1 MIQVNDFSAF
11 FGILGATKGGPV
23 GSVEGEKRNIGRQP
37 WQVILSAGLVGLIA
51 LSVAATESFLAAV
64 VVISIVTMV
73 GIFRF
78 VFRSGRAFCITL
90 ANLVG
95 VYACLFLFFFESN
108 FRAASPWALSLG
120 FALPLLGFL
129 GGSFRHRMAVSE
141 LADGDQLRNERPLQ
155 VLAWLVPV
163 LAIGALTFFVP
174 GTVASP
180 GPINAA
186 LLAASGAIAV
196 IVFAVSRDI
205 ALFLRDTGSL
215 FDEFFRRIAGLAVP
229 AFAFL
234 TFYSLLVIL
243 FASLYA
249 VLDHATGGAN
259 FRIDGVVRAITFP
272 ESLYFSVM
280 TLSTVGYGDIAPA
293 SSAIRVIAAAEIV
306 SGILLLLFGFNE
318 IFSFARNQDRPR

>member
-1 MIQVNDFSAF
+1 MV
-11 FGILGATKGGPV
+11 AT
-23 GSVEGEKRNIGRQP
+23 EAGEKRKIGRRP

-51 LSVAATESFLAAV
+51 LSVAATESLLAAV
-64 VVISIVTMV
+64 VIVSIVTMV

-108 FRAASPWALSLG
+108 FRSAAPWALSLG

-129 GGSFRHRMAVSE
+129 GGSFRHRVAVSD
-141 LADGDQLRNERPLQ
+141 LADTDRLRDERPLQ
-155 VLAWLVPV
+155 ILAWLVPV
-163 LAIGALTFFVP
+163 LAVGALTFFVP
-174 GTVASP
+174 TVAGSP
-180 GPINAA
+180 GLIDAA
-186 LLAASGAIAV
+186 LLAASSAIAV
-196 IVFAVSRDI
+196 IAFAVSRDI
-205 ALFLRDTGSL
+205 AVFLRDTGSL
-215 FDEFFRRIAGLAVP
+215 FDEFFRRIAALVIP

-249 VLDHATGGAN
+249 VLDHAMGGAN
-259 FRIDGVVRAITFP
+259 FRIDGVARAITFP

-293 SSAIRVIAAAEIV
+293 SSAIRVVAAAEIV

-318 IFSFARNQDRPR
+318 IFSFARSQDRGR